1 MPSRPTAADCAI
13 WTRPHRAERRI
24 RPGKGPGPA
33 AGETDLVTA
42 TTLPMTV
49 SPTALAHSRRT
60 APEYETD
67 LSAKHA
73 LVRQHM
79 SQRHVAAGDQR
90 PGSTASQRRCS
101 RADQGQAKGTGKR
114 LNSTEIRQWAKT
126 QDADAKDRR
135 WRYPLSRRPGSI
147 PPPESRPGTSPTR
160 QGLTVPYSHAEM
172 SASGC

>member
-90 PGSTASQRRCS
+90 PG
-101 RADQGQAKGTGKR
+101 TGEGHGKAAEQHR
-114 LNSTEIRQWAKT
+114 DPPVG
-126 QDADAKDRR
+126 QDAGRR
-135 WRYPLSRRPGSI
+135 RER
-147 PPPESRPGTSPTR
+147 
-160 QGLTVPYSHAEM
+160 
-172 SASGC
+172 